1 MPAVMGKPSFE
12 NFSPKGK
19 KFEKGKEGGTSGSGS
34 EGGGGP
40 SSDKSRSKKPGGKRS
55 FLQRAKRFGKQ
66 GRLGKGTEVDSETY
80 SYYVRI
86 LELLRVDDFDTDDNR
101 GKNLTYNHAHVML

>member
-19 KFEKGKEGGTSGSGS
+19 KFGKEKDGGTSGSGS
-34 EGGGGP
+34 EGGSGA
-40 SSDKSRSKKPGGKRS
+40 SEEKSRSKKPGGKRS
-55 FLQRAKRFGKQ
+55 FLQKAKKFGKQ
-66 GRLGKGTEVDSETY
+66 GKLGKGSQVDSETY

-86 LELLRVDDFDTDDNR
+86 LELLRVDDFDTDENR
-101 GKNLTYNHAHVML
+101 GKN